1 MKKKLK
7 CYSALVVAI
16 SMIFTSG
23 CGLTNI
29 LASLLFAAPSYANR
43 QYTEPDEQALYADIE
58 EIENLA
64 KTSGNQTKIAQK
76 RTQIFTDYYSVYT
89 SNIVAEIEYYKDITN
104 TENQK
109 RNENISKIF
118 NKLNNRI
125 IEMEQR
131 LFSSQ
136 YKDYLISI
144 TSEEYAQSILDR
156 EIKDQE
162 LLDLEEK
169 ETELVSQYSQYSD
182 GGDENKL
189 ADIYKQLIIT
199 RNKIAAKHNDKNG
212 EPYANYMD
220 YAYAEVYGRDYTP
233 QSVNDFASQI
243 ASQILPLAKKLLTYA
258 SKFNKDL
265 YLSEKNLKDYAYYV
279 ISQTAPDMKEN
290 WNYMLQKELYDF
302 TDSENKM
309 NVSFVVEF
317 PQYRDGFMFINANRS
332 LNYDLNTVL
341 HEFGHYNAI
350 FAEDDEKSGAYDI
363 YNYDL
368 AETHSQAFE
377 LITLPAINNLFN
389 QLNISE
395 YYDSYSYNLFV
406 NSLWSMLSNCAF
418 NDFEYTVYTAEE
430 SALDKDFFN
439 STFTK
444 SSNAFWGNMNYKYY
458 QIPHLYQSPAY
469 CISYSVSMVFASEIW
484 AGPDNIETY
493 LELLP
498 YGKGHYLDAICEEL
512 GLKSPLSSQTITDIA
527 NAYTAAVNDILN

>member
-1 MKKKLK
+1 MKKTLK
-7 CYSALVVAI
+7 CVSALVLATLLV
-16 SMIFTSG
+16 FTSG
-23 CGLTNI
+23 CGLMDI
-29 LASLLFAAPSYANR
+29 FASMIFAAPSYKNR
-43 QYTEPDEQALYADIE
+43 QYTEPDEQAIYAAID

-76 RTQIFTDYYSVYT
+76 RTQIFTEYYSVYT
-89 SNIVAEIEYYKDITN
+89 STIVAEIEYYKDITN
-104 TENQK
+104 AENQT

-118 NKLNNRI
+118 NKLNNQI
-125 IEMEQR
+125 IEMEQI
-131 LFSSQ
+131 LFSSE
-136 YKDYLISI
+136 YKDYLISL

-156 EIKDQE
+156 EVKDQE

-169 ETELVSQYSQYSD
+169 ETDLVSQYSQYSA
-182 GGDENKL
+182 GGDEDKL

-233 QSVNDFASQI
+233 QSVNSFASQI
-243 ASQILPLAKKLLTYA
+243 ASQILPLATNLLGHA
-258 SKFNKDL
+258 SEFNKDL

-279 ISQTAPDMKEN
+279 ISETAPDMKEN

-302 TDSENKM
+302 TDDENKM

-317 PQYRDGFMFINANRS
+317 PQYQDGFMFINASRS
-332 LNYDLNTVL
+332 LNSDLNTVL

-377 LITLPAINNLFN
+377 LLTLPSINNLFTK
-389 QLNISE
+389 LNIGE
-395 YYDSYSYNLFV
+395 YYDAYTYNLFV

-430 SALDKDFFN
+430 SSLSKDFFD
-439 STFTK
+439 SAFTN
-444 SSNAFWGNMNYKYY
+444 SSNKFWGNMNYKYY

-484 AGPDNIETY
+484 SCPDNIETY

-512 GLKSPLSSQTITDIA
+512 GLKSPLSTQTITDIA
-527 NAYTAAVNDILN
+527 NAYTTAINDILN